1 MVDYEKEFAAPQ
13 YATRRTLLAR
23 TFAIVYGWMAAGLA
37 LSGAVAWWTYA
48 SGFWQNVALGP
59 GMYVCIILEIGLVIA
74 LNAAIRKIP
83 APVALLMFLGYAAL
97 NGLTLSVIFVVYQLS
112 LIQNVF
118 FITAGMFAGLA
129 VWGSVTKGDLSS
141 IGSFCGMA
149 LWGVIVA
156 AVVNMFLGSSGLDW
170 IISFVAI
177 LVFTGLTMYDAQR
190 IKEIARQEQAMDAST
205 LQKVG
210 ILGALALYL
219 DFINLFIHLL
229 RMFGR
234 ER

>member
-1 MVDYEKEFAAPQ
+1 MIDYEREFEAPQ
-13 YATRRTLLAR
+13 YAAKKTVLAR
-23 TFAIVYGWMAAGLA
+23 TFAIVYGWMGAGLA
-37 LSGAVAWWTYA
+37 LSGLVAWLTFE
-48 SGFWQNVALGP
+48 SGLWKKFALGP
-59 GMYVCIILEIGLVIA
+59 GLWVCILAELALVWV
-74 LNAAIRKIP
+74 LSRSMDKLP
-83 APVALLMFLGYAAL
+83 LVLAPVLFLGYAAL
-97 NGLTLSVIFVVYQLS
+97 NGLTLSVIFVVYKLA

-129 VWGSVTKGDLSS
+129 VWGTVTKSDLSS
-141 IGSFCGMA
+141 IGSVCGMA
-149 LWGVIVA
+149 LWGLIVA
-156 AVVNMFLGSSGLDW
+156 MVVNLFVGSSGLDW
-170 IISFVAI
+170 LISFVAI

-190 IKEIARQEQAMDAST
+190 IKEIAARETSLDEVS
-205 LQKVG
+205 LQKAG